1 MDEGPN
7 PGGKRGTGG
16 ATGQFFAVWMKKKMA
31 DEGLAGF
38 MAGDALR
45 DRMHWEL
52 ELEFQ
57 SS

>member
-1 MDEGPN
+1 MDECPN
-7 PGGKRGTGG
+7 PGGKRGIGG
-16 ATGQFFAVWMKKKMA
+16 ATRQFFAVWMKKMA
-31 DEGLAGF
+31 AEGLAGF